1 MIAAVR
7 ALLLLV
13 GLLLVTLAAVIVGL
27 FRPRHPNLVYI
38 FSRPF
43 GWALPLLGIRA
54 VVRRPPLAD
63 LPPRAVYICNHQNT
77 FDLLVCANAVPP
89 RTVTIGKR
97 SLVMIPVFGLLYW
110 LTGNILIDRNNR
122 SKAADTISESARQIN
137 QRDMSVWIFPEGTR
151 SRGRGMLPFKGGAFK
166 LAARAG
172 VPIVPVVTG
181 PLTQMRLNRLRNGT
195 SIVQYLPPLTVQE
208 GDDLQAL
215 SRRVQAEM
223 QACFERL
230 GEEQAAA
237 SRIA

>member
-7 ALLLLV
+7 LLLLCVALLLDFAACMLV
-13 GLLLVTLAAVIVGL
+13 GI
-27 FRPRHPNLVYI
+27 FCPRHPNLVYI

-43 GWALPLLGIRA
+43 GWVLPLLGIKA
-54 VVRRPPLAD
+54 VVRRPPLAT
-63 LPPRAVYICNHQNT
+63 LPSRAVYICNHQNT

-97 SLVMIPVFGLLYW
+97 SLLFIPFFGLMYW

-137 QRDMSVWIFPEGTR
+137 QRDMSVWVFPEGTR
-151 SRGRGMLPFKGGAFK
+151 SRSRGMLPFKGGAFK

-181 PLTQMRLNRLRNGT
+181 PLDQLSLNRWRNGT
-195 SIVQYLPPLTVQE
+195 VIVQYLPPLAVQE

-215 SRRVQAEM
+215 SRHIQAEM
-223 QACFERL
+223 QACFDRL
-230 GEEQAAA
+230 AEEQAGAIRSA
-237 SRIA
+237 